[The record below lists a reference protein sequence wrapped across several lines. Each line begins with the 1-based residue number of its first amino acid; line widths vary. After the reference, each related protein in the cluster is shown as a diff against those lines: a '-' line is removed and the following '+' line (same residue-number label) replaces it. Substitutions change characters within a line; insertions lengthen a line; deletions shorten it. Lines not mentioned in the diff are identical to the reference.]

1 MNEELNGNLKLERL
15 KARLDEIKLNQNKKA
30 ATTQPSISLDKMD
43 DHYRTTMQSTFSEI
57 EVELSRMIDYFQSRQ
72 YGTRVHQIYLM
83 GGSSNLIGLLD
94 HLRSSLGIKVDYV
107 HDIIGTETV
116 KSEDLNLVIPALGS
130 VIGGGK

>member
-1 MNEELNGNLKLERL
+1 
-15 KARLDEIKLNQNKKA
+15 
-30 ATTQPSISLDKMD
+30 MD